1 MGKQSL
7 SIGEIHVSQHKKS
20 LSKTPDL
27 PQTGTHLTWV
37 LALNTVC
44 MSVVLANDATLL
56 EKIDVE
62 QSEEPVTALPLG
74 IGISGETLSQTPGS
88 GGDPMRSV
96 QSLPGMVF
104 NDDESAEPAVRGS
117 RPGDNYYQTDF
128 SPSNYIF
135 HQGGAISVF
144 NGDLIESFSIY
155 PSAYG
160 PEFSGITGGAFDVKL
175 RDPLADRLRTTL
187 DLSFIQAGFLF
198 EGPINDSQ
206 SFYLAARRSYLDLL
220 VSDLIEEDG
229 VKITSFPNYTDYQA
243 KYVWHSGSDST
254 LRFRANGATDDF
266 DAELSA
272 EAEDIATDPV
282 FAGRFFEATRSDEQA
297 IIWNKKIND
306 KADIQSVFSHN
317 RLESDAK
324 LGGAGDID
332 VRQDSLLLKSHLTLQ
347 ASESHEI
354 KLGAEIERADVSF
367 DIALNAPACSE
378 FEPDCLFTGAQRLE
392 VTENARINTIK
403 AFVKDSWSINDRL
416 TVYPGVALQQEDY
429 LDKHFL
435 EPRLAFEYSLRDD
448 LLLKGGF
455 GLNHQMPS
463 VDEVNDVFG
472 NPQLDYI
479 EARHVSLGLEKEF
492 ANGWSVS
499 SELYMNQLD
508 NLVNTNDDTRYDNA
522 GEGRAIGIDTLVRKR
537 LTDKLSGWL
546 SVSLSDTTRKDKKTG
561 REFDFEYDQPVNASM
576 VGSYRLSPKW
586 TLGAK
591 LWVHSGAPYTPVIGA
606 SADAEIAGLYNPEY
620 AELNSDRL
628 PAFKR
633 LDLRLDREF
642 KRRGNRQTTAY
653 VELLNVA
660 GSENISGYSYNA
672 DYSVRTP
679 VEQLPGFL
687 SFGIK
692 TSF

>member
-1 MGKQSL
+1 M
-7 SIGEIHVSQHKKS
+7 SQNKNS
-20 LSKTPDL
+20 QIRSANSTLFATQL
-27 PQTGTHLTWV
+27 ILALT
-37 LALNTVC
+37 LNTVW
-44 MSVVLANDATLL
+44 MSVVHAADATQL
-56 EKIDVE
+56 EQINVE
-62 QSEEPVTALPLG
+62 QSEEPATELPLG
-74 IGISGETLSQTPGS
+74 IGVSGETLSQTPGS
-88 GGDPMRSV
+88 GGDPLRSV

-144 NGDLIESFSIY
+144 NGDLIDSFSIY

-160 PEFSGITGGAFDVKL
+160 PEFSGITGGVFDVKL
-175 RDPLADRLRTTL
+175 RDPQTDRFHTTL
-187 DLSFIQAGFLF
+187 DLNFIQAGFLF
-198 EGPINDSQ
+198 EGPINENQ
-206 SFYLAARRSYLDLL
+206 SFYLAARRSYLDLI

-243 KYVWHSGSDST
+243 KYVWHLGSDST
-254 LRFRANGATDDF
+254 IRIRANGATDDF
-266 DAELSA
+266 EAELSA

-297 IIWNKKIND
+297 VIWNQKINE
-306 KADIQSVFSHN
+306 KIDIQSVFSHN

-332 VRQDSLLLKSHLTLQ
+332 VREDSLLLKSHITVH
-347 ASESHEI
+347 ATEAHEL
-354 KLGAEIERADVSF
+354 KLGAEIEHADVSF

-392 VTENARINTIK
+392 VTEKAKINTFK

-416 TVYPGVALQQEDY
+416 TVYPGIALQQENY
-429 LDKHFL
+429 LDKKFL

-448 LLLKGGF
+448 LLLKGGL

-463 VDEVNDVFG
+463 VDEVNEIFG

-499 SELYMNQLD
+499 SEIYTNQLD
-508 NLVNTNDDTRYDNA
+508 NLVNTNDDTRYDNE
-522 GEGRAIGIDTLVRKR
+522 GEGRSIGIDTLVRKR
-537 LTDKLSGWL
+537 MTDKMSGWL
-546 SVSLSDTTRKDKKTG
+546 SVSLSDATRKDKKTG
-561 REFDFEYDQPVNASM
+561 KEFDFEYDQPVNVSM
-576 VGSYRLSPKW
+576 VGSYRLSPGW

-591 LWVHSGAPYTPVIGA
+591 LWVHSGAPHTPVIGA
-606 SADAEIAGLYNPEY
+606 TADAEIEGLYNPQY
-620 AELNSDRL
+620 AELNSERL

-653 VELLNVA
+653 VELLNIA
-660 GSENISGYSYNA
+660 GSDNISGYSYNA

-692 TSF
+692 TAF